1 MKKFFVV
8 FALIFV
14 SSMLSADNSDE
25 MACKFARKV
34 GTVDVWKN
42 YLETYPGGSCAF
54 EAESVLKMNKQAT
67 PRDMEANNPQDVNAC
82 SMARQKNRPDVWRI
96 YLESYPHGI
105 CAFEAK
111 MAITELEEKVRA
123 DRAAQDRLAAAAIAE
138 QEQYEKLHDCNTK
151 NRLFPCK
158 DSKSGLMW
166 SQAAKAE
173 RNWYEAVHYC
183 QNLNEGGY
191 NDWKLPSRSQLQTVN
206 LNVKNVF
213 PGHKDG
219 DGSGSCA
226 WTSDPAPDDPNNIYK
241 DRRYL
246 ICSSSGGSSENMA
259 PKHQVMY
266 FRCVRYAE

>member
-111 MAITELEEKVRA
+111 MAITELEEKARA
-123 DRAAQDRLAAAAIAE
+123 DQERVAAAAMAE
-138 QEQYEKLHDCNTK
+138 QERRAEYEKLHDCRTK
-151 NRLFPCK
+151 DRLFPCK
-158 DSKSGLMW
+158 DSKNGLMW
-166 SQAAKAE
+166 SQKSKAP
-173 RNWYEAVHYC
+173 RNWYEAVDYC
-183 QNLNEGGY
+183 KNLNEGGF
-191 NDWKLPSRSQLQTVN
+191 NDWQLPSISQLRTIQPFMIDTDKSLRCCLWSRDDIDYTVAKGFTKILKYSLSTSTVN
-206 LNVKNVF
+206 RDLGNRV
-213 PGHKDG
+213 
-219 DGSGSCA
+219 SRE
-226 WTSDPAPDDPNNIYK
+226 TSE
-241 DRRYL
+241 L
-246 ICSSSGGSSENMA
+246 GE
-259 PKHQVMY
+259 

>member
-111 MAITELEEKVRA
+111 MAITDLESKARA
-123 DRAAQDRLAAAAIAE
+123 DQERAEKEKAE
-138 QEQYEKLHDCNTK
+138 AEKRVSCDSK
-151 NRLFPCK
+151 PRKFPCIE
-158 DSKSGLMW
+158 STTGYMW
-166 SQAAKAE
+166 SQQAPQPMT
-173 RNWYEAVHYC
+173 WSEAINYC
-183 QNLNEGGY
+183 KNLNQGGFS
-191 NDWKLPSRSQLQTVN
+191 DWQLPSLN
-206 LNVKNVF
+206 LLKSLIGNGSSKLDDTGVFWSSTPYGNTFAYNVSF
-213 PGHKDG
+213 S
-219 DGSGSCA
+219 SGR
-226 WTSDPAPDDPNNIYK
+226 DD
-241 DRRYL
+241 
-246 ICSSSGGSSENMA
+246 CSSYKSSSYS
-259 PKHQVMY
+259 V
-266 FRCVRYAE
+266 RCVRW